1 MQYNTISSDMDMQ
14 TLSSISN
21 VMFELGTGVNTT
33 SFSFKT
39 NGVSRT
45 NCVTNCN
52 SKFITTFYTSEAL
65 VIYRGADMFI
75 SNPSTN
81 LLNAMTLHGVV
92 ADKNHIQAN
101 SPSAMSP
108 IQIVT
113 NVTPEEE
120 MEGEPFSF
128 STALNGSQ
136 RLSTALNGYQ
146 RLSTAINGSNGRL
159 VFFCVYDGNVNND

>member
-1 MQYNTISSDMDMQ
+1 MIIVVIVSMVAVIVYELRVAVVQGNQLVTTGDGSIIGTGMSMQYNTISSDMDMQ

-81 LLNAMTLHGVV
+81 LLNAMTLHGVI
-92 ADKNHIQAN
+92 ADKNHIQA
-101 SPSAMSP
+101 STPSAMST

-113 NVTPEEE
+113 NAEH
-120 MEGEPFSF
+120 
-128 STALNGSQ
+128 STQ
-136 RLSTALNGYQ
+136 
-146 RLSTAINGSNGRL
+146 
-159 VFFCVYDGNVNND
+159 

>member
-1 MQYNTISSDMDMQ
+1 MIIVVIVSMVAVIVYELRVAVVQGNQLVTTGDGAIIGTGMSMQYNTISSDMDMQ

-75 SNPSTN
+75 
-81 LLNAMTLHGVV
+81 
-92 ADKNHIQAN
+92 I
-101 SPSAMSP
+101 
-108 IQIVT
+108 
-113 NVTPEEE
+113 
-120 MEGEPFSF
+120 
-128 STALNGSQ
+128 
-136 RLSTALNGYQ
+136 
-146 RLSTAINGSNGRL
+146 
-159 VFFCVYDGNVNND
+159 